1 MTILLNRSRS
11 GTGVNRGGF
20 TLIEIMLVVVII
32 GTLAAIVVPR
42 LAGSSQKAKVNAA
55 RADIS
60 ANSTAL
66 GAFEI
71 DSGRFPGTEE
81 GLDALMEKPA
91 SVSDEDQWDG
101 PYLPQLKDDP
111 WGNPYQYRYP
121 GDFAVDF
128 DLWSFGP
135 DAQNQ
140 TEDDI
145 RNVTTDKNP

>member
-1 MTILLNRSRS
+1 MSSGLRIPRPGNRADQR
-11 GTGVNRGGF
+11 GF

-42 LAGSSQKAKVNAA
+42 LAGSSQKAKVNAS

-60 ANSTAL
+60 AFSTAL

-71 DSGRFPGTEE
+71 DSGRFPSAEE
-81 GLDALMEKPA
+81 GLEALMEKPA
-91 SVSDEDQWDG
+91 SIGDEDQWDG
-101 PYLPQLKDDP
+101 PYLPELKDDP
-111 WGNPYQYRYP
+111 WGNEYQYRYP

-135 DAQNQ
+135 DGQNQ

-145 RNVTTDKNP
+145 RNVSTREDR